1 MASIEVT
8 IDNAEIAEFRVEFI
22 KLNNMMRAIYK
33 AYTETNPES
42 DKHQRLLKA
51 ITKYGGGP
59 IRELFWLFTGVRCR
73 EYVKDFLEHLD
84 TLEKLTAKQMLDG
97 ITSKEYGPNYG
108 CFHEQ
113 AKQIKQYMERYFHL
127 VPPVNP
133 LPQNMAALCASAH
146 NISSLRKLCRT
157 RKIDD
162 KVANNQ
168 RQRLETRILA
178 KLGPWMQKL
187 YESRAVAD
195 GGHWTSGDG
204 NFSRDDGTKWH
215 GTDEEEKAKV
225 SWVAYL
231 EQVQLTKMPSDVA
244 TTITDS
250 IEDWLI
256 AMRAIE
262 HAYVLL
268 RKNADLQDKVPP
280 GDLAFIG
287 WEVSEVN
294 GGPGLRVVVNQNT
307 HARWINWEGAA
318 RDGVYPIE
326 IKGKPSSY
334 GMSSG
339 TTLRGYD
346 IGMD

>member
-1 MASIEVT
+1 MASIEAT
-8 IDNAEIAEFRVEFI
+8 IDNAEIAAFRVEFI
-22 KLNNMMRAIYK
+22 KLNTMMRTIYK
-33 AYTETNPES
+33 AYTEAKPSS
-42 DKHQRLLKA
+42 DKHKQLLKA
-51 ITKYGGGP
+51 VTKYGGGP
-59 IRELFWLFTGVRCR
+59 IRELFWLFTGARCR
-73 EYVKDFLEHLD
+73 GWVADFIKHLEE
-84 TLEKLTAKQMLDG
+84 LEAITNEKMLE
-97 ITSKEYGPNYG
+97 SANKHPG
-108 CFHEQ
+108 CFREQ
-113 AKQIKQYMERYFHL
+113 AKQVGQYMERYFHL
-127 VPPVNP
+127 VPRETP
-133 LPQNMAALCASAH
+133 LPPNMAALCASAH

-178 KLGPWMQKL
+178 KLGPWMLKL
-187 YESRAVAD
+187 YESRAAAD

-231 EQVQLTKMPSDVA
+231 EQVQLTKMYPATQVA
-244 TTITDS
+244 ITES

-262 HAYVLL
+262 HAYVML
-268 RKNADLQDKVPP
+268 RKNSDLQDKIPP

-287 WEVSEVN
+287 WEMSEVN

-307 HARWINWEGAA
+307 PAQWINWEHVA
-318 RDGVYPIE
+318 RDGVYPVE
-326 IKGKPSSY
+326 INGKPSSY
-334 GMSSG
+334 GMHASA
-339 TTLRGYD
+339 TLSGYD

>member
-1 MASIEVT
+1 MSSTVT
-8 IDNAEIAEFRVEFI
+8 IDQVKTFSDEFI
-22 KLNNMMRAIYK
+22 KLNEMMRAIYK
-33 AYTETNPES
+33 AYTEAKASS
-42 DKHQRLLKA
+42 DKHKRLLKA

-59 IRELFWLFTGVRCR
+59 IRELFWLFTGDRWLLSDS
-73 EYVKDFLEHLD
+73 VKDFLEHLD
-84 TLEKLTAKQMLDG
+84 TLEKLTVEQMLE
-97 ITSKEYGPNYG
+97 SANKHLG
-108 CFHEQ
+108 CFREQ
-113 AKQIKQYMERYFHL
+113 AKQIKQYLERYFHL
-127 VPPVNP
+127 VPRANP
-133 LPQNMAALCASAH
+133 LPPNMAALCASAH
-146 NISSLRKLCRT
+146 NISSLRKFCRI

-162 KVANNQ
+162 KMASNQ

-178 KLGPWMQKL
+178 KLGCWMLKL
-187 YESRAVAD
+187 YEARAAEN
-195 GGHWTSGDG
+195 GGHWTDG
-204 NFSRDDGTKWH
+204 RGNCSRDDGTKWR
-215 GTDEEEKAKV
+215 GTEEEEKAKL

-231 EQVQLTKMPSDVA
+231 EQVQLTKMPSDDA

-294 GGPGLRVVVNQNT
+294 GGPGLRVVVNENT
-307 HARWINWEGAA
+307 HARLINWEGAA

-326 IKGKPSSY
+326 IKGTPSSY
-334 GMSSG
+334 GMSIG
-339 TTLRGYD
+339 ATLIGYD